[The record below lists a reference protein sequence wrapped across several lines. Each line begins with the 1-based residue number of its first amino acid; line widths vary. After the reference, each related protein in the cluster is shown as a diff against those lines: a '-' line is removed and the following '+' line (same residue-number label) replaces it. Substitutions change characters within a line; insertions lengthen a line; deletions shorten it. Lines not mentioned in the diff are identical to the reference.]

1 MCASPSAA
9 RTAMAKRLFHL
20 CLAALGRV
28 LTAPLLGIA
37 ALGIRLASPGPVFY
51 RARRV
56 GKDGTFFTMYKL
68 RTMHRGPGLSTSR
81 ITGHA
86 DPRGFRFGR
95 WLRRAQLDA
104 RPPLGNR
111 RSADSANL
119 GPLP

>member
-56 GKDGTFFTMYKL
+56 GKDGKLFTMYKL
-68 RTMHRGPGLSTSR
+68 RTMHLDPVLSPLR
-81 ITGHA
+81 ITGPA
-86 DPRGFRFGR
+86 DTQVFRFGPCIR
-95 WLRRAQLDA
+95 CDTPYWTPHTTLYTAA
-104 RPPLGNR
+104 R
-111 RSADSANL
+111 
-119 GPLP
+119 

>member
-9 RTAMAKRLFHL
+9 RTAMAKRLFDL
-20 CLAALGRV
+20 CLAALGLV

-56 GKDGTFFTMYKL
+56 GKDGTLFTMYKL
-68 RTMHRGPGLSTSR
+68 RTMHRGPGLSASR

-86 DPRGFRFGR
+86 DPRVFRFGR
-95 WLRRAQLDA
+95 GVRPAGLDELRQLGTA
-104 RPPLGNR
+104 LRGGTESR
-111 RSADSANL
+111 
-119 GPLP
+119 G